1 MEQCELKLS
10 QTRTRAKQIKEN
22 VTWVRKGRGWVTYVE
37 LDIVKKRMV
46 TRQGGNVPL
55 KGLVANGNLKGLV
68 ASGNDLW

>member
-1 MEQCELKLS
+1 M
-10 QTRTRAKQIKEN
+10 
-22 VTWVRKGRGWVTYVE
+22 TYVE